1 MLQNAVHNK
10 MHFYQPQSRFNSNE
24 KNELKKVNWFFVS
37 HEVNNIYFN
46 QKHSNSRNVSNNF
59 VAVLLNLHEGNALK

>member
-24 KNELKKVNWFFVS
+24 KNELKKVN
-37 HEVNNIYFN
+37 
-46 QKHSNSRNVSNNF
+46 
-59 VAVLLNLHEGNALK
+59 